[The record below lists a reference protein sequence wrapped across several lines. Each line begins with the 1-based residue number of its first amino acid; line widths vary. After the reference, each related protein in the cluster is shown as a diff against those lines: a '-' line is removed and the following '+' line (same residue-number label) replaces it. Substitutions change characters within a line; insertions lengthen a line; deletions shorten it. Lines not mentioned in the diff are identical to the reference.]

1 MGKSIWL
8 GEYADSEL
16 PRPLY
21 PDRPQLLLGRC
32 RGDPLEYIAKLN
44 NGEIDGSDFAQ
55 EHGIVP
61 RLDLL
66 ADLPMELRNTIH
78 DSSKEDLQRIKEY
91 LIAENNVV
99 DMNKGNIIY
108 TIYVINLEETPDEP
122 DDSRGSIYVGQT
134 ALSKEERF
142 ENHKNGH
149 KGSKWVKKYGI
160 DINEELCESSPQ
172 VRTLQEAEDLE
183 AKAAS
188 QLEEDGWTV
197 KGGH

>member
-1 MGKSIWL
+1 VGKSIWL

-32 RGDPLEYIAKLN
+32 KGDPLEYIAKLN
-44 NGEIDGSDFAQ
+44 DGKIHGSDFAKK
-55 EHGIVP
+55 HGIVR

-78 DSSKEDLQRIKEY
+78 DASKEDLQRIKEY
-91 LIAENNVV
+91 LITENYVV
-99 DMNKGNIIY
+99 DMNKGNNIY

-122 DDSRGSIYVGQT
+122 DNSLGSIYVGQT

-160 DINEELCESSPQ
+160 DINEELCESFPQ
-172 VRTLQEAEDLE
+172 VRTLQEAEHLE

-188 QLEEDGWTV
+188 RLKKCGWTV
-197 KGGH
+197 QGGH

>member
-21 PDRPQLLLGRC
+21 PDRPQLLLGRGK
-32 RGDPLEYIAKLN
+32 GDPLQYIAKLN
-44 NGEIDGSDFAQ
+44 DGKIHGSDFAQ

-66 ADLPMELRNTIH
+66 ADLPIELRNTIH
-78 DSSKEDLQRIKEY
+78 EASKEDLQRIKEY
-91 LIAENNVV
+91 LITENYVV
-99 DMNKGNIIY
+99 DMNKGNNIY

-122 DDSRGSIYVGQT
+122 DNSLGSIYVGQT

-149 KGSKWVKKYGI
+149 KGSKWVKNYGI
-160 DINEELCESSPQ
+160 DINEELCELFPQ
-172 VRTLQEAEDLE
+172 VRTLQEAEHLE
-183 AKAAS
+183 AEAAS
-188 QLEEDGWTV
+188 HLEEDGRTV
-197 KGGH
+197 YGGH

>member
-32 RGDPLEYIAKLN
+32 KGDPLEYIAKLN
-44 NGEIDGSDFAQ
+44 DGKIHGSDFAKK
-55 EHGIVP
+55 HGIVR

-78 DSSKEDLQRIKEY
+78 DASKEDLQRIKEY
-91 LIAENNVV
+91 LITENYVV
-99 DMNKGNIIY
+99 DMNKGNNIY

-122 DDSRGSIYVGQT
+122 DNSLGSIYVGQT
-134 ALSKEERF
+134 AFSKEKRF

-160 DINEELCESSPQ
+160 DINEELCESYPQ
-172 VRTLQEAEDLE
+172 VRTLQEAEYVE

-188 QLEEDGWTV
+188 HLEEDGWAV